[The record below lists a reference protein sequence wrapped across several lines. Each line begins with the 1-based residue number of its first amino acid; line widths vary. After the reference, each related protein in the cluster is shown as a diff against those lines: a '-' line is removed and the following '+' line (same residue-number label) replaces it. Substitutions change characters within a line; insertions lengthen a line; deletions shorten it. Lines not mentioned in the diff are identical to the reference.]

1 MTGSGFSTEFHNLPA
16 SLPVFPLGGVL
27 LLPFGRLPLNIF
39 EQRYL
44 AMTDDALRS
53 ERLIGI
59 IQPTSEVE
67 GQQKVPPLYKTGCAG
82 RITAFSE
89 TDDGRYL
96 VTLLGICRFDV
107 EHEVDSTRGY
117 RRVVPNWEPFR
128 SDVVKRDKFDID
140 KERLL
145 VALRGYFEKKAIDA
159 DWEAINRMNNVQLI
173 TTLAMICPFNATEQQ
188 ALLVA
193 EKIEDRASTMISLLE
208 MASHEGDGIKDVKH

>member
-27 LLPFGRLPLNIF
+27 LLPYGRLPLNIF

-44 AMTDDALRS
+44 AMNDDALRS

-67 GQQKVPPLYKTGCAG
+67 GQQKFPPLYKTGCAG

-145 VALRGYFEKKAIDA
+145 DAIRGYFEKKTIDA

-208 MASHEGDGIKDVKH
+208 MASHE

>member
-1 MTGSGFSTEFHNLPA
+1 MTGSGFSTEFYNLPA

-27 LLPFGRLPLNIF
+27 LLPYGRLPLNIF
-39 EQRYL
+39 EERYL

-59 IQPTSEVE
+59 IQPSNEAE
-67 GQQKVPPLYKTGCAG
+67 SKQKFPPLYKTGCAC

-96 VTLLGICRFDV
+96 VTLLGVCRFNIDQ
-107 EHEVDSTRGY
+107 EIDSTRGY
-117 RRVVPNWEPFR
+117 RRVVPNWGPFR
-128 SDVVKRDKFDID
+128 SDIAKPDKFDMD

-145 VALRGYFEKKAIDA
+145 VALKVYFEKKTIDA
-159 DWEAINRMNNVQLI
+159 DWKAINSMNNIQLI
-173 TTLAMICPFNATEQQ
+173 TTLAMICPFDATEQQ

-193 EKIEDRASTMISLLE
+193 EKVEDRASTMISLLE

>member
-1 MTGSGFSTEFHNLPA
+1 MTGPGFSTQFFDLPA

-27 LLPFGRLPLNIF
+27 LLPYGRLPLNIF
-39 EQRYL
+39 EERYL

-59 IQPTSEVE
+59 IQPSNEAE
-67 GQQKVPPLYKTGCAG
+67 GQQKSPPLYETGCAG

-96 VTLLGICRFDV
+96 VTLLGVCRFNIDQ
-107 EHEVDSTRGY
+107 EIDSTRGY
-117 RRVVPNWEPFR
+117 RRVVPNWVPFR
-128 SDVVKRDKFDID
+128 SDITKPDKFDID

-145 VALRGYFEKKAIDA
+145 VALKCYFEKKTIDA
-159 DWEAINRMNNVQLI
+159 DWEAINSMNDVQLI
-173 TTLAMICPFNATEQQ
+173 TTLAMICPFDATEQQ

-208 MASHEGDGIKDVKH
+208 MASHEEDGIKDVRH

>member
-1 MTGSGFSTEFHNLPA
+1 MTGSVFSTEFFDLPE

-27 LLPFGRLPLNIF
+27 LLPYGRLPLNIF
-39 EQRYL
+39 EERYL

-59 IQPTSEVE
+59 IQPSNEAE
-67 GQQKVPPLYKTGCAG
+67 SQQKSPPLYTTGCAG

-96 VTLLGICRFDV
+96 VTLLGVCRFNIDQ
-107 EHEVDSTRGY
+107 EIDSTRGY
-117 RRVVPNWEPFR
+117 RRVVPNWGPFR
-128 SDVVKRDKFDID
+128 ADIEKPDKFDMD

-145 VALRGYFEKKAIDA
+145 VALKVYFEKKTIDA
-159 DWEAINRMNNVQLI
+159 DWKAINNMDNIQLI
-173 TTLAMICPFNATEQQ
+173 TTLAMICPFDATEQQ

-193 EKIEDRASTMISLLE
+193 ENIEDRASTMISLLE
-208 MASHEGDGIKDVKH
+208 MANHEEDGIKDVKH

>member
-1 MTGSGFSTEFHNLPA
+1 LTGSGFSTEFHNLPA

-27 LLPFGRLPLNIF
+27 LLPYGRLPLNIF

-67 GQQKVPPLYKTGCAG
+67 GQQKFPPLYKTGCAG

>member
-1 MTGSGFSTEFHNLPA
+1 LTGSGFSTEFHNLPA

-27 LLPFGRLPLNIF
+27 LLPHGRLPLNIF

>member
-27 LLPFGRLPLNIF
+27 LLPYGRLPLNIF

-67 GQQKVPPLYKTGCAG
+67 GQQKVPSLYKTGCAG

-145 VALRGYFEKKAIDA
+145 VALRGYFEKKTIDA

-208 MASHEGDGIKDVKH
+208 MASHEGDGIKHVKH

>member
-27 LLPFGRLPLNIF
+27 LLPYGRLPLNIF

-67 GQQKVPPLYKTGCAG
+67 GQQKFPPLYKTDCAG

-145 VALRGYFEKKAIDA
+145 VALRDYFEKKTIDA

-173 TTLAMICPFNATEQQ
+173 TT
-188 ALLVA
+188 
-193 EKIEDRASTMISLLE
+193 
-208 MASHEGDGIKDVKH
+208 

>member
-1 MTGSGFSTEFHNLPA
+1 LTGSGFSTEFHNLPA

-27 LLPFGRLPLNIF
+27 LLPYGRLPLNIF

-67 GQQKVPPLYKTGCAG
+67 GQQKVPSLYKTGCAG

-208 MASHEGDGIKDVKH
+208 MASHEGDGIKNVKH

>member
-27 LLPFGRLPLNIF
+27 LLPYGRLPLNIF

-67 GQQKVPPLYKTGCAG
+67 GQQKVPSLYKTGCAG

-107 EHEVDSTRGY
+107 EDEVDSTRGY

-208 MASHEGDGIKDVKH
+208 MASHEGDEIKDVKH

>member
-27 LLPFGRLPLNIF
+27 LLPYGRLPLNIF

-67 GQQKVPPLYKTGCAG
+67 GQQKVPSLYKTGCAG

-145 VALRGYFEKKAIDA
+145 VALRDYFEKKTIDA

-208 MASHEGDGIKDVKH
+208 MASHEGDEIKDVKH

>member
-1 MTGSGFSTEFHNLPA
+1 VKL
-16 SLPVFPLGGVL
+16 
-27 LLPFGRLPLNIF
+27 
-39 EQRYL
+39 
-44 AMTDDALRS
+44 
-53 ERLIGI
+53 
-59 IQPTSEVE
+59 E
-67 GQQKVPPLYKTGCAG
+67 GQQKVPSLYKTGCAG

-145 VALRGYFEKKAIDA
+145 VALRRLFRKKGY
-159 DWEAINRMNNVQLI
+159 
-173 TTLAMICPFNATEQQ
+173 
-188 ALLVA
+188 
-193 EKIEDRASTMISLLE
+193 
-208 MASHEGDGIKDVKH
+208 

>member
-27 LLPFGRLPLNIF
+27 LLPYGRLPLNIF

-67 GQQKVPPLYKTGCAG
+67 GQQKFPPLYKTGCAG

-128 SDVVKRDKFDID
+128 SDFVKRDKFDID

>member
-27 LLPFGRLPLNIF
+27 LLPYGRLPLNIF

-67 GQQKVPPLYKTGCAG
+67 GQQKVPSLYKTGCAG

-145 VALRGYFEKKAIDA
+145 VALRGYFEKKTIDA

-208 MASHEGDGIKDVKH
+208 MASHEGDEIKDVKH

>member
-27 LLPFGRLPLNIF
+27 LLPYGRLPLNIF

-67 GQQKVPPLYKTGCAG
+67 GQQKFPPLYKTGCAG

-208 MASHEGDGIKDVKH
+208 MASHEGDEIKDVKH

>member
-1 MTGSGFSTEFHNLPA
+1 LTGSGFSTEFHNLPA

-27 LLPFGRLPLNIF
+27 LLPYGRLPLNIF

-67 GQQKVPPLYKTGCAG
+67 GQQKVPSLYKTGCAG

-107 EHEVDSTRGY
+107 EDEVDSTRGY

-208 MASHEGDGIKDVKH
+208 MASHEGDEIKDVKH

>member
-1 MTGSGFSTEFHNLPA
+1 LTGSGFSTEFHNLPA
-16 SLPVFPLGGVL
+16 SLPVFPLDGVL
-27 LLPFGRLPLNIF
+27 LLPYGRLPLNIF

-67 GQQKVPPLYKTGCAG
+67 GQQKVPSLYKTGCAG

-208 MASHEGDGIKDVKH
+208 MASHEGDGIKNVKH

>member
-27 LLPFGRLPLNIF
+27 LLPYGRLPLNIF

-67 GQQKVPPLYKTGCAG
+67 GQQKFPPLYKTGCAG

-145 VALRGYFEKKAIDA
+145 VALRNYFEKKTIDA

-208 MASHEGDGIKDVKH
+208 MASHEGDEIKDVKH

>member
-1 MTGSGFSTEFHNLPA
+1 MTGPGFSAEFFDLPA

-27 LLPFGRLPLNIF
+27 LLPYGRLPLNIF
-39 EQRYL
+39 EERYVT
-44 AMTDDALRS
+44 MTDDALRS

-59 IQPTSEVE
+59 IQPSNEADS
-67 GQQKVPPLYKTGCAG
+67 QQKSPSLYKTGCAG

-96 VTLLGICRFDV
+96 VTLLGVCRFNIDQ
-107 EHEVDSTRGY
+107 EIDSTRGY
-117 RRVVPNWEPFR
+117 RRVVPNWGPFR
-128 SDVVKRDKFDID
+128 SDIAKPDKFDID

-145 VALRGYFEKKAIDA
+145 VALRGYFEKKTIDA

>member
-1 MTGSGFSTEFHNLPA
+1 LTGSGFSTEFHNLPA

-27 LLPFGRLPLNIF
+27 LLPYGRLPLNIF

-193 EKIEDRASTMISLLE
+193 EKIEERASTMISLLE
-208 MASHEGDGIKDVKH
+208 MASHEGDEIKDVKH

>member
-1 MTGSGFSTEFHNLPA
+1 MTGSGFSTEFHNLHA

-27 LLPFGRLPLNIF
+27 LLPYGRLPLNIF

-67 GQQKVPPLYKTGCAG
+67 GQQKFPPLYKTGCAG

-193 EKIEDRASTMISLLE
+193 EKIEDRAYKMISLLE

>member
-1 MTGSGFSTEFHNLPA
+1 LTGSGFSTEFHNLPA

-27 LLPFGRLPLNIF
+27 LLPYGRLPLNIF

-67 GQQKVPPLYKTGCAG
+67 GQQKVPSLYKTGCAG

-208 MASHEGDGIKDVKH
+208 MASHEGDEIKDVKH

>member
-27 LLPFGRLPLNIF
+27 LLPHGRLPLNIF

-67 GQQKVPPLYKTGCAG
+67 GQQKFPPLYKTGCAG

-117 RRVVPNWEPFR
+117 RRVVPNWEPYR

>member
-27 LLPFGRLPLNIF
+27 LLPYGRLPLNIF

-208 MASHEGDGIKDVKH
+208 MASHEGDEIKDVKH